1 MQLLSGVISSASVSF
16 DDSEHSF
23 LSAQQSPSY
32 AESTGASPME
42 SELLRSTLTSQPD
55 DALITGQ
62 NVAADIAASKVSN
75 VLATTDESGTSN
87 SVLVD
92 GICTWGSYCNTIIT
106 KQTIKGCF

>member
-23 LSAQQSPSY
+23 LSAQQSPIF
-32 AESTGASPME
+32 AESNG
-42 SELLRSTLTSQPD
+42 LTIQPD
-55 DALITGQ
+55 NALITGQ
-62 NVAADIAASKVSN
+62 NVAADIAASKVSDA
-75 VLATTDESGTSN
+75 LTITDDRDTSN
-87 SVLVD
+87 SVLGD

>member
-23 LSAQQSPSY
+23 LSAQQSPS
-32 AESTGASPME
+32 G
-42 SELLRSTLTSQPD
+42 LTIQSD
-55 DALITGQ
+55 DALITSQ
-62 NVAADIAASKVSN
+62 NVAADFAASKVSN
-75 VLATTDESGTSN
+75 ALATTDDSGTSN
-87 SVLVD
+87 SVLGD